1 MIVEI
6 LQKYIEYTPAKAVY
20 DKVVVDVQEVV
31 EEGYTSTHKQSV
43 KTPTKAAAG
52 LMVVMLVAAL
62 IGLLIFVLN
71 IVGIC
76 VQFKCKQVTLGVVS
90 IVGLLFGLPIGTI
103 YYLVYLFHPDV
114 CQM

>member
-20 DKVVVDVQEVV
+20 DKVVVDVQEVI
-31 EEGYTSTHKQSV
+31 EEGYSTHRQSV
-43 KTPTKAAAG
+43 EMSTNAPAA

-114 CQM
+114 CKM